1 MDVVGVAVD
10 VVEVV
15 DVVVVFWKPYNLKN
29 NKYKIFQNIQR
40 KRKKRKRKREK
51 EKKKEKERKRKKKK
65 EKERK
70 GEKKKEKGPS

>member
-29 NKYKIFQNIQR
+29 NKSKIFQNIQR

-51 EKKKEKERKRKKKK
+51 ERKRKKKKEKERKRKKK
-65 EKERK
+65 RK
-70 GEKKKEKGPS
+70 RK